1 MVGLIKGSLER
12 ERERERL
19 KVKMRAKKRRE
30 AFQGLSGVRL
40 PEETLLII
48 NNCQNLYTS
57 KKKISKSFLKS
68 WAMVSVKRVSN
79 K

>member
-1 MVGLIKGSLER
+1 MVGLIKGSVER

-30 AFQGLSGVRL
+30 VFQGLSGMRL

-57 KKKISKSFLKS
+57 KKKDFKVIFKIMGHGVGEMAIK
-68 WAMVSVKRVSN
+68 
-79 K
+79 